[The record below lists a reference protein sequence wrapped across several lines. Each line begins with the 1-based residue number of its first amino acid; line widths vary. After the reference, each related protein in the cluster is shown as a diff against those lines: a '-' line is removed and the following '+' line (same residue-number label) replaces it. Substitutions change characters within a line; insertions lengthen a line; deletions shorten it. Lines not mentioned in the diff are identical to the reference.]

1 MTEMRSM
8 VGIHIDLEKTFGA
21 MSEAVVITQTDRK
34 IIFVNRAAEQIFG
47 YTREELIG
55 NTSRH
60 LYERLEDYEAIGEYN
75 SNIAQTR
82 EGRKY
87 AVNFKRRNKNLVTCE
102 VLSTPL
108 FDPKVGL
115 AGFLFIARD
124 ISDRIALENKAEQAS
139 AILED
144 AIESISEGFALYD
157 KDDHLV
163 ICNENYKKIYPESA
177 AMMQPGSSF
186 RDILAHGLANRQY
199 DTGSLSEAEWLEDRM
214 SRHREAD
221 GAVIEQKLGDGTW
234 LRISEKKT
242 RSNGTAG
249 IRSDITELKTAQN
262 ELIEAYANITIL
274 TDSLSCAISEV
285 DLEGNCRFANEIAAK
300 FLNSTVDDLIGTN
313 YRKSLSAELQTQLE
327 APYGRA
333 MEGERSKVEVE
344 GIFPDGL
351 RRNMQIEY
359 IPKPD
364 VSGRTNGLIIFA
376 TDITNRKKIER
387 TLAELYSVTS
397 TRKLGIDAKIQQILR
412 IGCEHFDLPFG
423 IISRIVDNTY
433 SINWVQSPNGEL
445 EAGASFPLGDT
456 YCSHTIEADQPI
468 AIAHTA
474 KSELALHPCYRAF
487 ALEAYI
493 GVPLLVDGERYG
505 TINFTS
511 ADVRQRPFTKTD
523 KEIIRQFADWVGNEI
538 ARQQD
543 HDELME
549 AKVRLERIASVD
561 DLTSILNRRAFLERA
576 NTEVARFR
584 RTQETFSAVLIDIDH
599 FKSINDTY
607 GHSVGDEV
615 LKRFTAVVGKLLRAV
630 DVFGRVGGE
639 EFCVLLDRTGP
650 ADALM
655 VAERIR
661 ETVTTDCK
669 LPGVADGV
677 TCSMGIATIS
687 NDDVEFSTLLQRAD
701 VALYQAKNNGR
712 NSCCAYQD
720 DMIREAGSNVAFS
733 SSD

>member
-60 LYERLEDYEAIGEYN
+60 LYDNLEDYEAIGEYN
-75 SNIAQTR
+75 ANIAQTR

-87 AVNFKRRNKNLVTCE
+87 AVKFKRRNKTLVTCE
-102 VLSTPL
+102 ILSTPL
-108 FDPKVGL
+108 FDPEVGL

-157 KDDHLV
+157 KDDRLV

-177 AMMQPGSSF
+177 DMMQPGSSF
-186 RDILAHGLANRQY
+186 RDILAHGLANQQY
-199 DTGSLSEAEWLEDRM
+199 DTGSLSEAEWLEERM

-242 RSNGTAG
+242 RSSGTAG

-313 YRKSLSAELQTQLE
+313 YRKSLSAELQSQLE

-344 GIFPDGL
+344 GVFPDGL

-364 VSGRTNGLIIFA
+364 VSGRINGLIIFA

-397 TRKLGIDAKIQQILR
+397 TRELGIDAKIQQILR

-433 SINWVQSPNGEL
+433 SINWAQSPNGEL

-456 YCSHTIEADQPI
+456 YCSHTIEADKPI

-538 ARQQD
+538 ARQKD

-615 LKRFTAVVGKLLRAV
+615 LKRFTAVVSKLLRAV

-661 ETVTTDCK
+661 EIVTTDCK
-669 LPGVADGV
+669 LPGVAGGV

-720 DMIREAGSNVAFS
+720 DMIREAGPNVAFS
-733 SSD
+733 SSE